1 MEGGD
6 LYSHLCK
13 RGTKSES
20 LYWMLLGIV
29 TIGTTP
35 QQMALPEEE
44 ARPLFHQILSGV
56 GYAHNQHICHRDLKL
71 ENILLKHVNSLALV
85 KIADFGLS
93 DFYRP
98 GVNKKS
104 YCGTLSFLAPE
115 VFKGTSNAGPP
126 LDIWSMGV
134 ILFAILCGRLP
145 FESNATSDKPRD
157 SQVRSKIVAC
167 QYKIDEKLTP
177 EAKVIAVVFVE

>member
-1 MEGGD
+1 MIVFELMEGGD
-6 LYSHLCK
+6 LYGYLCK
-13 RGTKSES
+13 RGSTAS
-20 LYWMLLGIV
+20 
-29 TIGTTP
+29 
-35 QQMALPEEE
+35 QMALSEEE
-44 ARPLFHQILSGV
+44 SRPLFHQILSAV

-71 ENILLKHVNSLALV
+71 ENILLKHKHSLAVV
-85 KIADFGLS
+85 KVADFGLS

-134 ILFAILCGRLP
+134 ILFAVLCGRLP
-145 FESNATSDKPRD
+145 FEAASAGAEGNKPREH
-157 SQVRSKIVAC
+157 VIRSKILSC
-167 QYKIDEKLTP
+167 SYKIDERLGP
-177 EAKVIAVVFVE
+177 EAKVSSHW